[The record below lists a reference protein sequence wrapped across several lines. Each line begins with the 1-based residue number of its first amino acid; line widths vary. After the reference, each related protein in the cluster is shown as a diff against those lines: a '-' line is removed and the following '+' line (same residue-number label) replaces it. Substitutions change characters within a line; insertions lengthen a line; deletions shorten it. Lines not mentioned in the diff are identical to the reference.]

1 MLRIFIKFHSFSKCV
16 TNNFLT
22 NKAWLVNIYIF
33 ICVSEIFF
41 FVCFVVVWV
50 GSADDA
56 ASLRESILELGED
69 AVYPLLVVNIVDD
82 CLAEDASHY

>member
-1 MLRIFIKFHSFSKCV
+1 ME
-16 TNNFLT
+16 
-22 NKAWLVNIYIF
+22 F

-41 FVCFVVVWV
+41 FVCFVVVLV

-69 AVYPLLVVNIVDD
+69 AVYPLLVVNVVDD
-82 CLAEDASHY
+82 CLAKDASHDKIMRRVEMQARVHTLVRA